1 MKTVW
6 RVFSYLK
13 RYPWMAAGTL
23 TCAILSTLMVI
34 VFPATAKW
42 IIDDVVRAN
51 RPDKLLPLILLAAVA
66 FLVQHG
72 FKALRLVLNN
82 TFEQRVIF
90 DLRSDLYSHIQLLPL
105 RWFDNR
111 ATGDLMTR
119 VIEDVNS
126 VERVLIDGIEQ
137 GVVAIL
143 QVVIVISV
151 MFYLNVKLALLA
163 LVPFPL
169 LIAGALTYTLTAH
182 RRYRSQ
188 RRASSNMNAL
198 LHDNLA
204 GVRQIKSFVR
214 EREEHARFNRVSDQ
228 LRHAT
233 LVVMR
238 VWAIYSPSMSMFEA
252 IGALLVLGFGG
263 HAVLTGAMQIGDLVA
278 FLMLTAFLYDPVS
291 RLHQL
296 NQLVQAGR
304 AAGERV
310 FEILD
315 EQVEAGAVAGIGDP
329 GTAITDRGYKARIL
343 GDIRYE
349 NVSFSYVEGLP
360 ALRCVSF
367 HAPPGAT
374 VALVGA
380 TGAGKSTLVNLLV
393 RFYEFTS
400 GEIHIDGKPVREYE
414 LRTLREAIG
423 VVTQESFLFNGSIRE
438 NLLMGKPDATDAELW
453 RAVDAANARQF
464 IERLPDGLES
474 VVGERGVKLSVGE
487 KQRLSIARSL
497 LKDPPILIL
506 DEATASVDTATERLI
521 QEALERLMANRT
533 SIVIAHRLS
542 TIVYAWKICA
552 AVPAKFARGLATAR
566 DRVAGG
572 NHYLGKSRARAAI
585 TGLRRIPLSGR
596 RWCRCGRSRNRD
608 GLAGLQFTTV
618 FDVVGFLQFIDAYF
632 VHFGYGRQCLSARHD
647 VRVAHSGGM
656 RRRHG
661 WSGRIRRRGRALSNH
676 DPWPDVGNFLLQ
688 L

>member
-6 RVFSYLK
+6 RVFAYLK
-13 RYPWMAAGTL
+13 RYPWLAAGTL
-23 TCAILSTLMVI
+23 SCAIFGTLMVI
-34 VFPATAKW
+34 VFPSVTKW
-42 IIDDVVRAN
+42 IIEDVVRAN
-51 RPDKLLPLILLAAVA
+51 RPDKLLPLILLASVA
-66 FLVQHG
+66 FVVQHV
-72 FKALRLVLNN
+72 FNALRIILNN
-82 TFEQRVIF
+82 TFEQKVIF

-137 GVVAIL
+137 GVVAVL
-143 QVVIVISV
+143 QIVIVMTV
-151 MFYLNVKLALLA
+151 MFYWNAKLALLA

-169 LIAGALTYTLTAH
+169 LIAGALAYTLTAH
-182 RRYRSQ
+182 RRYRLQ
-188 RRASSNMNAL
+188 RRAASNINAL

-204 GVRQIKSFVR
+204 GVRQIKSFAR
-214 EREEHARFNRVSDQ
+214 EREEHTRFNRASDQ

-238 VWAIYSPSMSMFEA
+238 TWAIYSPSMSMFEA
-252 IGALLVLGFGG
+252 IGALLVLGFGS
-263 HAVLTGAMQIGDLVA
+263 HDVLTGRLQLGDLVGI
-278 FLMLTAFLYDPVS
+278 LMLMAFLYDPIS

-315 EQVEAGAVAGIGDP
+315 EDVEPGAVTKTKSVWEPVRLPDLKRGDTREAVSFP
-329 GTAITDRGYKARIL
+329 YKPALPIL

-349 NVSFSYVEGLP
+349 DVSFSYVDGLS
-360 ALRCVSF
+360 ALRHISF
-367 HAPPGAT
+367 HSPPGT
-374 VALVGA
+374 TTALVGA

-393 RFYEFTS
+393 RFYEFDS
-400 GEIHIDGKPVREYE
+400 GQIYVDDKPVREYD

-438 NLLMGKPDATDAELW
+438 NLLMGKPTASDAELW

-464 IERLPDGLES
+464 IERLPEGLES

-487 KQRLSIARSL
+487 KQRLSIARAL

-521 QEALERLMANRT
+521 QEALEHLMANRT

-542 TIVYAWKICA
+542 TIVGADQIL
-552 AVPAKFARGLATAR
+552 VL
-566 DRVAGG
+566 D
-572 NHYLGKSRARAAI
+572 
-585 TGLRRIPLSGR
+585 
-596 RWCRCGRSRNRD
+596 
-608 GLAGLQFTTV
+608 
-618 FDVVGFLQFIDAYF
+618 
-632 VHFGYGRQCLSARHD
+632 YGRVVERGTHEELLVLDQKYAQLCRQSLLESSPQREGESEEEIVTSEVAEPEEQRL
-647 VRVAHSGGM
+647 RV
-656 RRRHG
+656 
-661 WSGRIRRRGRALSNH
+661 
-676 DPWPDVGNFLLQ
+676 
-688 L
+688 

>member
-34 VFPATAKW
+34 VFPAAAKW

-72 FKALRLVLNN
+72 FNALRLVLNN

-182 RRYRSQ
+182 RRYRLQ
-188 RRASSNMNAL
+188 RRASSSMNAL

-238 VWAIYSPSMSMFEA
+238 VWAIYSPSMSMLEA
-252 IGALLVLGFGG
+252 IGALLVLGFGA
-263 HAVLTGAMQIGDLVA
+263 HAVLTGSMQIGDLVA

-315 EQVEAGAVAGIGDP
+315 EQVEAGAVAEIADP
-329 GTAITDRGYKARIL
+329 GTAITDRGYKPRIL

-360 ALRCVSF
+360 ALRHVSF

-380 TGAGKSTLVNLLV
+380 TGAGKSTFVNLLV

-400 GEIHIDGKPVREYE
+400 GEIYIDGKPLREYE
-414 LRTLREAIG
+414 LRILREAIG

-438 NLLMGKPDATDAELW
+438 NLLMGKPDATVAELW

-487 KQRLSIARSL
+487 KQRLSIARAL

-542 TIVYAWKICA
+542 TIVYADQIL
-552 AVPAKFARGLATAR
+552 VL
-566 DRVAGG
+566 D
-572 NHYLGKSRARAAI
+572 H
-585 TGLRRIPLSGR
+585 
-596 RWCRCGRSRNRD
+596 
-608 GLAGLQFTTV
+608 
-618 FDVVGFLQFIDAYF
+618 
-632 VHFGYGRQCLSARHD
+632 
-647 VRVAHSGGM
+647 
-656 RRRHG
+656 
-661 WSGRIRRRGRALSNH
+661 GRIIERGTH
-676 DPWPDVGNFLLQ
+676 DELLAQDGKYARLCRQSLLEVSPLRETDAETEIATSESLEREQQ
-688 L
+688 LPV

>member
-6 RVFSYLK
+6 RVFAYLK
-13 RYPWMAAGTL
+13 RYPWLAAGTL
-23 TCAILSTLMVI
+23 TCAIMGTLMVI
-34 VFPATAKW
+34 VFPSVTKW

-51 RPDKLLPLILLAAVA
+51 RPDKLLPLILLATVA
-66 FLVQHG
+66 FLIQHV
-72 FKALRLVLNN
+72 FNSLRIILNN
-82 TFEQRVIF
+82 TFEQKVIF

-137 GVVAIL
+137 GVVAVL
-143 QVVIVISV
+143 QIIIVMAV
-151 MFYLNVKLALLA
+151 MFYLNPTLALLA
-163 LVPFPL
+163 LVPLPL
-169 LIAGALTYTLTAH
+169 LIAGALAYTLTAH
-182 RRYRSQ
+182 RRYRLQ
-188 RRASSNMNAL
+188 RRAASNINAL

-204 GVRQIKSFVR
+204 GVRQIKSFAR
-214 EREEHARFNRVSDQ
+214 EREEHTRFNRASDQ

-238 VWAIYSPSMSMFEA
+238 TWAIYSPSMSMFEA
-252 IGALLVLGFGG
+252 IGALLVLGFGS
-263 HAVLTGAMQIGDLVA
+263 HDVLTGSLQLGDLVGI
-278 FLMLTAFLYDPVS
+278 LMLMAFLYDPIS

-315 EQVEAGAVAGIGDP
+315 EDVEPGAVTKTKSVGEPVRLPDLKRGDTREAVSFP
-329 GTAITDRGYKARIL
+329 YKPALPIL

-349 NVSFSYVEGLP
+349 DVSFSYVDGLS
-360 ALRCVSF
+360 ALRHISF
-367 HAPPGAT
+367 HSPPGT
-374 VALVGA
+374 TTALVGA

-393 RFYEFTS
+393 RFYEFDS
-400 GEIHIDGKPVREYE
+400 GQIYVDDKPVREYD

-438 NLLMGKPDATDAELW
+438 NLLMGKPSASEAELW

-464 IERLPDGLES
+464 IERLPDGVES

-487 KQRLSIARSL
+487 KQRLSIARAL

-506 DEATASVDTATERLI
+506 DEATASVDTTTERLI
-521 QEALERLMANRT
+521 QEALETLMFDRT

-542 TIVYAWKICA
+542 TVVHADQILVLDHGRIVERGTHGQLLALGGKYARLSEQSLLETPESEPMIKRVRFPQGARFLAEAALKIA
-552 AVPAKFARGLATAR
+552 NALLEST
-566 DRVAGG
+566 
-572 NHYLGKSRARAAI
+572 SI
-585 TGLRRIPLSGR
+585 GR
-596 RWCRCGRSRNRD
+596 RAKRF
-608 GLAGLQFTTV
+608 A
-618 FDVVGFLQFIDAYF
+618 A
-632 VHFGYGRQCLSARHD
+632 
-647 VRVAHSGGM
+647 
-656 RRRHG
+656 RRR
-661 WSGRIRRRGRALSNH
+661 A
-676 DPWPDVGNFLLQ
+676 
-688 L
+688 

>member
-1 MKTVW
+1 
-6 RVFSYLK
+6 L
-13 RYPWMAAGTL
+13 AAGTL
-23 TCAILSTLMVI
+23 ACAILGTLMVI
-34 VFPATAKW
+34 VFPTVTKW

-66 FLVQHG
+66 FLVQHL
-72 FKALRLVLNN
+72 FNSLRIILNN
-82 TFEQRVIF
+82 TFEQKVIF

-137 GVVAIL
+137 GVVAVL
-143 QVVIVISV
+143 QIVIVVTV
-151 MFYLNVKLALLA
+151 MFYWNANLALLA
-163 LVPFPL
+163 LVPLPL
-169 LIAGALTYTLTAH
+169 LIAGALAYTLTAH
-182 RRYRSQ
+182 RRYRLQ
-188 RRASSNMNAL
+188 RRAASNINAL

-204 GVRQIKSFVR
+204 GVRQIKSFAR
-214 EREEHARFNRVSDQ
+214 EREEHARFNRASDQ

-238 VWAIYSPSMSMFEA
+238 TWAIYSPSMSMFEA
-252 IGALLVLGFGG
+252 IGALLVLGFGS
-263 HAVLTGAMQIGDLVA
+263 HAVLTGSLQLGDLVGI
-278 FLMLTAFLYDPVS
+278 LMLMAFLYDPIS

-315 EQVEAGAVAGIGDP
+315 EDAEPGVVAGAVDRS
-329 GTAITDRGYKARIL
+329 TAITDRGYSRRII

-349 NVSFSYVEGLP
+349 DVSFSYVEALP
-360 ALRCVSF
+360 ALRHISF
-367 HAPPGAT
+367 HALPGT
-374 VALVGA
+374 TTALVGA

-393 RFYEFTS
+393 RFYEFDTGQIYVDDKS
-400 GEIHIDGKPVREYE
+400 IREYD
-414 LRTLREAIG
+414 LRTLRETIG

-438 NLLMGKPDATDAELW
+438 NLLMGKPTATDAELW
-453 RAVDAANARQF
+453 RAVEAANARQF
-464 IERLPDGLES
+464 IDRLPAGLES

-487 KQRLSIARSL
+487 KQRLSIARAL

-521 QEALERLMANRT
+521 QEALEHLMANRT

-542 TIVYAWKICA
+542 TIVHADQILVLDHGRVIERGTHDELLALDRKYAQLCRQSLLESSPQRESEMAEI
-552 AVPAKFARGLATAR
+552 
-566 DRVAGG
+566 VA
-572 NHYLGKSRARAAI
+572 SEVAEPEEER
-585 TGLRRIPLSGR
+585 
-596 RWCRCGRSRNRD
+596 
-608 GLAGLQFTTV
+608 LQV
-618 FDVVGFLQFIDAYF
+618 
-632 VHFGYGRQCLSARHD
+632 
-647 VRVAHSGGM
+647 
-656 RRRHG
+656 
-661 WSGRIRRRGRALSNH
+661 
-676 DPWPDVGNFLLQ
+676 
-688 L
+688 

>member
-6 RVFSYLK
+6 RVFAYLR
-13 RYPWMAAGTL
+13 RYPWLAAGTL
-23 TCAILSTLMVI
+23 ACAVLGTLMVI
-34 VFPATAKW
+34 VFPSVTKW

-51 RPDKLLPLILLAAVA
+51 RPEKLLPLILLATVA
-66 FLVQHG
+66 FLVQH
-72 FKALRLVLNN
+72 FFNSLRIILNN
-82 TFEQRVIF
+82 TFEQKVIF

-137 GVVAIL
+137 GVVAVL
-143 QVVIVISV
+143 QIVIVVAV
-151 MFYLNVKLALLA
+151 MFYWNAKLALLA
-163 LVPFPL
+163 LVPLPL
-169 LIAGALTYTLTAH
+169 LIAGALAYTLTAH
-182 RRYRSQ
+182 RRYRLQ
-188 RRASSNMNAL
+188 RRAASNINAL

-204 GVRQIKSFVR
+204 GVRQIKSFAR
-214 EREEHARFNRVSDQ
+214 EREEHARFNRASDQ

-238 VWAIYSPSMSMFEA
+238 TWAIYSPSMSMFEA
-252 IGALLVLGFGG
+252 IGALLVLGVGS
-263 HAVLTGAMQIGDLVA
+263 HDVLTGSLQLGDLVGI
-278 FLMLTAFLYDPVS
+278 LMLMAFLYDPIS

-315 EQVEAGAVAGIGDP
+315 EDTEPGVVAKIKSVGEPDRFPRIKRDDTGEAASFP
-329 GTAITDRGYKARIL
+329 YKPII

-349 NVSFSYVEGLP
+349 DVSFSYVDGLS
-360 ALRCVSF
+360 ALRHISF
-367 HAPPGAT
+367 HALPGT
-374 VALVGA
+374 TTALVGA

-393 RFYEFTS
+393 RFYEFDS
-400 GEIHIDGKPVREYE
+400 GQIYVDDKPVREYD

-438 NLLMGKPDATDAELW
+438 NLLMGKPSATDAELW

-464 IERLPDGLES
+464 IERLPQGLES

-487 KQRLSIARSL
+487 KQRLSIARAL

-521 QEALERLMANRT
+521 QEALEHLMANRT

-542 TIVYAWKICA
+542 TIVGADQILVLDHGRVIERGTHEGLLLLDQKYAELCRQSLLESS
-552 AVPAKFARGLATAR
+552 PQREAKSQEEIATLE
-566 DRVAGG
+566 VAEPEAER
-572 NHYLGKSRARAAI
+572 L
-585 TGLRRIPLSGR
+585 P
-596 RWCRCGRSRNRD
+596 
-608 GLAGLQFTTV
+608 V
-618 FDVVGFLQFIDAYF
+618 
-632 VHFGYGRQCLSARHD
+632 
-647 VRVAHSGGM
+647 
-656 RRRHG
+656 
-661 WSGRIRRRGRALSNH
+661 
-676 DPWPDVGNFLLQ
+676 
-688 L
+688 

>member
-6 RVFSYLK
+6 RVFAYLK

-23 TCAILSTLMVI
+23 TCAILGTLMVV
-34 VFPATAKW
+34 VFPAVTKLV
-42 IIDDVVRAN
+42 INDVVRAS
-51 RPDKLLPLILLAAVA
+51 RPDKLLPLIALAAIA
-66 FLVQHG
+66 FLLQHG
-72 FKALRLVLNN
+72 FNVLRIILNN
-82 TFEQRVIF
+82 TFEQKVIF

-143 QVVIVISV
+143 QVLIVV
-151 MFYLNVKLALLA
+151 GMMFYLNAKLALLA

-169 LIAGALTYTLTAH
+169 LIAGTLTYTLTAH
-182 RRYRSQ
+182 RRYRLQ
-188 RRASSNMNAL
+188 RRASSDMNAL

-214 EREEHARFNRVSDQ
+214 EKEEHARFNRVSDQ
-228 LRHAT
+228 LRRAT

-238 VWAIYSPSMSMFEA
+238 VWAIYSPSMSLFES
-252 IGALLVLGFGG
+252 IGALLVLGFGS
-263 HAVLTGAMQIGDLVA
+263 HAVLTGSMQIGDLVA
-278 FLMLTAFLYDPVS
+278 FLILLAFLYDPLS

-315 EQVEAGAVAGIGDP
+315 EPAEPGAVAAP
-329 GTAITDRGYKARIL
+329 TNRGRPSMGAEPQCSPIL
-343 GDIRYE
+343 GDIRYQD
-349 NVSFSYVEGLP
+349 VSFSYVEGLP
-360 ALRCVSF
+360 ALRNISF

-380 TGAGKSTLVNLLV
+380 TGGGKSTVVNLLV

-400 GEIHIDGKPVREYE
+400 GQIYVDRKPIREYD
-414 LRTLREAIG
+414 LRALRDVIG

-438 NLLMGKPDATDAELW
+438 NLLMGKPQATDAELW
-453 RAVDAANARQF
+453 RAVIAANAQQF
-464 IERLPDGLES
+464 IQRLPGGLES

-487 KQRLSIARSL
+487 KQRLSIARAL

-542 TIVYAWKICA
+542 TIVHADQILVLDHGQIIERGAHDKLLSLGGKYARLCEQSLLETSPLRETEP
-552 AVPAKFARGLATAR
+552 PAEIVASHTAETEEELP
-566 DRVAGG
+566 V
-572 NHYLGKSRARAAI
+572 
-585 TGLRRIPLSGR
+585 
-596 RWCRCGRSRNRD
+596 C
-608 GLAGLQFTTV
+608 
-618 FDVVGFLQFIDAYF
+618 
-632 VHFGYGRQCLSARHD
+632 
-647 VRVAHSGGM
+647 
-656 RRRHG
+656 
-661 WSGRIRRRGRALSNH
+661 
-676 DPWPDVGNFLLQ
+676 
-688 L
+688 

>member
-6 RVFSYLK
+6 RVFAYLK
-13 RYPWMAAGTL
+13 RYPWIAAGTL

-34 VFPATAKW
+34 VFPAATKW

-51 RPDKLLPLILLAAVA
+51 RPDKLLPLILLAAAA
-66 FLVQHG
+66 FLVQHV
-72 FKALRLVLNN
+72 FNSLRLILNN

-143 QVVIVISV
+143 QVLIVVSV

-163 LVPFPL
+163 LGPFPL

-182 RRYRSQ
+182 RRYRLQ
-188 RRASSNMNAL
+188 RRASSAMNAL

-252 IGALLVLGFGG
+252 IGALLVVAFGS
-263 HAVLTGAMQIGDLVA
+263 HAVLAGTMQLGDLVA
-278 FLMLTAFLYDPVS
+278 FLMLTAFLYDPIS

-315 EQVEAGAVAGIGDP
+315 EPVEPGVVAASGDRGAGITDP
-329 GTAITDRGYKARIL
+329 GYKTRVL

-360 ALRCVSF
+360 ALRNVSF

-400 GEIHIDGKPVREYE
+400 GQIWIDRKPIREYGLRE
-414 LRTLREAIG
+414 LRKAIG

-438 NLLMGKPDATDAELW
+438 NLLMGKPDASDAELW

-464 IERLPDGLES
+464 IERLPDRLES

-487 KQRLSIARSL
+487 KQRLTIARAL

-542 TIVYAWKICA
+542 TIVHADQIL
-552 AVPAKFARGLATAR
+552 VL
-566 DRVAGG
+566 D
-572 NHYLGKSRARAAI
+572 H
-585 TGLRRIPLSGR
+585 
-596 RWCRCGRSRNRD
+596 
-608 GLAGLQFTTV
+608 
-618 FDVVGFLQFIDAYF
+618 
-632 VHFGYGRQCLSARHD
+632 
-647 VRVAHSGGM
+647 
-656 RRRHG
+656 
-661 WSGRIRRRGRALSNH
+661 GRIIERGTHEQLLALGGKYARLCQQS
-676 DPWPDVGNFLLQ
+676 LLEASPLREPELPTEIATSQ
-688 L
+688 NLEKEERLPVKLF

>member
-6 RVFSYLK
+6 RVFAYLK
-13 RYPWMAAGTL
+13 RYPGLAAGTL
-23 TCAILSTLMVI
+23 ACAILGTLMVI
-34 VFPATAKW
+34 VFPGVTKW
-42 IIDDVVRAN
+42 IIDDVVYAN
-51 RPDKLLPLILLAAVA
+51 RPDKLVPLILLAAVA
-66 FLVQHG
+66 FLVQHL
-72 FKALRLVLNN
+72 FNSLRIILNN
-82 TFEQRVIF
+82 TFEQKVIF

-137 GVVAIL
+137 GVVAVL
-143 QVVIVISV
+143 QIIIVVAV
-151 MFYLNVKLALLA
+151 MFYLNPILALLA
-163 LVPFPL
+163 LVPLPL
-169 LIAGALTYTLTAH
+169 LIAGALGYTLTAH
-182 RRYRSQ
+182 RRYRLQ
-188 RRASSNMNAL
+188 RRAASNINAL

-204 GVRQIKSFVR
+204 GVRQIKSFAR
-214 EREEHARFNRVSDQ
+214 EREEHARFNRASDQ

-238 VWAIYSPSMSMFEA
+238 TWAIYSPSMSMFEA
-252 IGALLVLGFGG
+252 IGALLVLGFGS
-263 HAVLTGAMQIGDLVA
+263 HAVLTGTLQLGDLVA
-278 FLMLTAFLYDPVS
+278 ILMLTAFLYDPIS

-315 EQVEAGAVAGIGDP
+315 EDVEP
-329 GTAITDRGYKARIL
+329 GVGRGTVINGGHSDRII

-349 NVSFSYVEGLP
+349 NVSFGYAEGLP
-360 ALRCVSF
+360 ALKHISF
-367 HAPPGAT
+367 HAPPGT
-374 VALVGA
+374 TTALVGA

-393 RFYEFTS
+393 RFYEFDS
-400 GEIHIDGKPVREYE
+400 GQIYVDDKPVREYD
-414 LRTLREAIG
+414 LHALREAIG

-438 NLLMGKPDATDAELW
+438 NLLMGKPTATDAELW

-464 IERLPDGLES
+464 IERLPQGLES

-487 KQRLSIARSL
+487 KQRLSIARAL

-521 QEALERLMANRT
+521 QEALEHLMANRT

-542 TIVYAWKICA
+542 TIVHADQILVLDHGRVMERGTHDELLALDQKYAQLCRQSLLESSSPQRDAEPQQEI
-552 AVPAKFARGLATAR
+552 LASE
-566 DRVAGG
+566 VAEPEEE
-572 NHYLGKSRARAAI
+572 R
-585 TGLRRIPLSGR
+585 
-596 RWCRCGRSRNRD
+596 
-608 GLAGLQFTTV
+608 LQV
-618 FDVVGFLQFIDAYF
+618 
-632 VHFGYGRQCLSARHD
+632 
-647 VRVAHSGGM
+647 
-656 RRRHG
+656 
-661 WSGRIRRRGRALSNH
+661 
-676 DPWPDVGNFLLQ
+676 
-688 L
+688 

>member
-6 RVFSYLK
+6 RVFAYLK
-13 RYPWMAAGTL
+13 RYPGLAAGTL
-23 TCAILSTLMVI
+23 ACAILGTLMVI
-34 VFPATAKW
+34 VFPSVTKW

-51 RPDKLLPLILLAAVA
+51 RPDKLLPLILIATVA
-66 FLVQHG
+66 FLVQHV
-72 FKALRLVLNN
+72 FNSLRIILNN
-82 TFEQRVIF
+82 TFEQKVIF

-126 VERVLIDGIEQ
+126 VERVLIDGIER
-137 GVVAIL
+137 GVVAVL
-143 QVVIVISV
+143 QIVIVVAV
-151 MFYLNVKLALLA
+151 MFYWNAKLALLA

-169 LIAGALTYTLTAH
+169 LIGGALAYTLTAH
-182 RRYRSQ
+182 RRYRLQ
-188 RRASSNMNAL
+188 RRAASNINAL

-204 GVRQIKSFVR
+204 GIRQIKSFAR
-214 EREEHARFNRVSDQ
+214 EREEHTRFNRASDQ

-238 VWAIYSPSMSMFEA
+238 TWAIYSPSMSMFEA
-252 IGALLVLGFGG
+252 IGALLVLGFGS
-263 HAVLTGAMQIGDLVA
+263 HAVLTGSLQLGDLVGI
-278 FLMLTAFLYDPVS
+278 LMLMAFLYDPIS

-315 EQVEAGAVAGIGDP
+315 EDAEPGVVAMIKSVGAPDRFPRIKRDDTREAVSFPYRPAPPIV
-329 GTAITDRGYKARIL
+329 

-349 NVSFSYVEGLP
+349 NVSFGYVEALP
-360 ALRCVSF
+360 ALRHISF
-367 HAPPGAT
+367 HAPPGT
-374 VALVGA
+374 TTALVGA

-393 RFYEFTS
+393 RFYEFDT
-400 GEIHIDGKPVREYE
+400 GQIYVDEKPIREYD

-438 NLLMGKPDATDAELW
+438 NLLMGKPAATDPELW
-453 RAVDAANARQF
+453 RAVDAGNARQF
-464 IERLPDGLES
+464 IERLPQGLES

-487 KQRLSIARSL
+487 KQRLSIARAL

-521 QEALERLMANRT
+521 QEALEHLMANRT

-542 TIVYAWKICA
+542 TILGADQILVLDHGRVIERGTHDELLALNQKYAQLCRQSLLESSPQQQAEPQEEI
-552 AVPAKFARGLATAR
+552 VTSE
-566 DRVAGG
+566 VAEPEDER
-572 NHYLGKSRARAAI
+572 L
-585 TGLRRIPLSGR
+585 P
-596 RWCRCGRSRNRD
+596 
-608 GLAGLQFTTV
+608 V
-618 FDVVGFLQFIDAYF
+618 
-632 VHFGYGRQCLSARHD
+632 
-647 VRVAHSGGM
+647 
-656 RRRHG
+656 
-661 WSGRIRRRGRALSNH
+661 
-676 DPWPDVGNFLLQ
+676 
-688 L
+688 

>member
-1 MKTVW
+1 MKTIW
-6 RVFSYLK
+6 RVFAYLK

-23 TCAILSTLMVI
+23 TCAVLSTLMVV
-34 VFPATAKW
+34 VFPATTKW
-42 IIDDVVRAN
+42 IINDVVHAH
-51 RPDKLLPLILLAAVA
+51 RPDKLLPLIALAAIA
-66 FLVQHG
+66 FLFQHG
-72 FKALRLVLNN
+72 FNALRIILNN
-82 TFEQRVIF
+82 TFEQKVIF

-137 GVVAIL
+137 GVVAAL
-143 QVVIVISV
+143 QVLIVV
-151 MFYLNVKLALLA
+151 GMMFYLNAKLALLA

-169 LIAGALTYTLTAH
+169 LIAGTLTYTLTAH
-182 RRYRSQ
+182 RRYRLQ
-188 RRASSNMNAL
+188 RRASSDMNAL

-214 EREEHARFNRVSDQ
+214 ENEEHARFNRVSDQ
-228 LRHAT
+228 LRRAT

-238 VWAIYSPSMSMFEA
+238 VWAIYSPSMSLFES

-263 HAVLTGAMQIGDLVA
+263 HAVLTGSMQIGDLVA
-278 FLMLTAFLYDPVS
+278 FLILIAFLYDPLS

-315 EQVEAGAVAGIGDP
+315 EPVEPGAVVAR
-329 GTAITDRGYKARIL
+329 TDRGRASTGAERQLTPIL
-343 GDIRYE
+343 GDIRYQD
-349 NVSFSYVEGLP
+349 VSFSYVEGLP
-360 ALRCVSF
+360 ALRNVSF

-374 VALVGA
+374 AALVGA

-400 GEIHIDGKPVREYE
+400 GQIYVDGKPIREYD
-414 LRTLREAIG
+414 LRALRDAIG

-438 NLLMGKPDATDAELW
+438 NLLMGKPLASDAELW
-453 RAVDAANARQF
+453 RAVVAANAQQF
-464 IERLPDGLES
+464 IQRLPDGLES

-487 KQRLSIARSL
+487 KQRLSIARAL

-506 DEATASVDTATERLI
+506 DEATASVDTTTERLI

-542 TIVYAWKICA
+542 TIV
-552 AVPAKFARGLATAR
+552 
-566 DRVAGG
+566 
-572 NHYLGKSRARAAI
+572 RADQI
-585 TGLRRIPLSGR
+585 L
-596 RWCRCGRSRNRD
+596 
-608 GLAGLQFTTV
+608 
-618 FDVVGFLQFIDAYF
+618 VVD
-632 VHFGYGRQCLSARHD
+632 H
-647 VRVAHSGGM
+647 
-656 RRRHG
+656 
-661 WSGRIRRRGRALSNH
+661 GRIIERGTH
-676 DPWPDVGNFLLQ
+676 DELLVLGGKYARLCQQSLLETSPLRETESPAEIAASQTPEAKEQ
-688 L
+688 LPVC

>member
-6 RVFSYLK
+6 RVLGYLK
-13 RYPWMAAGTL
+13 RYPWYAAGTL
-23 TCAILSTLMVI
+23 GCAIAGTLMVI
-34 VFPATAKW
+34 VFPTVTKW
-42 IIDDVVRAN
+42 IINDVVRAHH
-51 RPDKLLPLILLAAVA
+51 PEKLLPLICLAAVA
-66 FLVQHG
+66 FVLQHV
-72 FKALRLVLNN
+72 FNALRIVLNN
-82 TFEQRVIF
+82 TFEQKVIF

-137 GVVAIL
+137 GVVAVL
-143 QVVIVISV
+143 QVVIVMTV

-163 LVPFPL
+163 LLPFPF
-169 LIAGALTYTLTAH
+169 LIAGALAYTLTAH
-182 RRYRSQ
+182 RRYRLQ
-188 RRASSNMNAL
+188 RRAASAMNAL
-198 LHDNLA
+198 LHDNLS

-214 EREEHARFNRVSDQ
+214 ERQEHARFNRVSDQ

-238 VWAIYSPSMSMFEA
+238 VWALYSPSMSIFEA
-252 IGALLVLGFGG
+252 CGAVIILAFGS
-263 HAVLTGAMQIGDLVA
+263 HAVLTGTLQLGDLVA
-278 FLMLTAFLYDPVS
+278 FLMLTAFLYDPAS

-315 EQVEAGAVAGIGDP
+315 EPIEP
-329 GTAITDRGYKARIL
+329 GWIDKNPSAQIA
-343 GDIRYE
+343 GDIRYGD
-349 NVSFSYVEGLP
+349 VSFSYADGLP
-360 ALRCVSF
+360 ALDRVSF

-393 RFYEFTS
+393 RFYELSS
-400 GEIHIDGKPVREYE
+400 GEIYVDGKPIRQYG
-414 LRTLREAIG
+414 LRSLREAIG

-438 NLLMGKPDATDAELW
+438 NLLMGKPTATDPELW
-453 RAVDAANARQF
+453 RAADAANARAF
-464 IERLPDGLES
+464 IERLPAGLES
-474 VVGERGVKLSVGE
+474 IVGERGVKLSVGE
-487 KQRLSIARSL
+487 KQRLSIARAL

-521 QEALERLMANRT
+521 QEALERLMFHRT

-542 TIVYAWKICA
+542 TIVHADQIL
-552 AVPAKFARGLATAR
+552 VLDHGRVIERG
-566 DRVAGG
+566 
-572 NHYLGKSRARAAI
+572 
-585 TGLRRIPLSGR
+585 
-596 RWCRCGRSRNRD
+596 
-608 GLAGLQFTTV
+608 
-618 FDVVGFLQFIDAYF
+618 
-632 VHFGYGRQCLSARHD
+632 RHD
-647 VRVAHSGGM
+647 ELL
-656 RRRHG
+656 
-661 WSGRIRRRGRALSNH
+661 ALDGKYTRLCEQSLLETSPQH
-676 DPWPDVGNFLLQ
+676 EPDTSAEIATLPLPVPDEQ
-688 L
+688 LSI

>member
-1 MKTVW
+1 
-6 RVFSYLK
+6 
-13 RYPWMAAGTL
+13 
-23 TCAILSTLMVI
+23 MVI
-34 VFPATAKW
+34 VFPSVTKW

-51 RPDKLLPLILLAAVA
+51 RPDKLLPLILLATVA
-66 FLVQHG
+66 FLIQHL
-72 FKALRLVLNN
+72 FNSLRIILNN
-82 TFEQRVIF
+82 TFEQKVIF

-252 IGALLVLGFGG
+252 IGALLVLGFGS

-315 EQVEAGAVAGIGDP
+315 EPAEPGVVAAGA
-329 GTAITDRGYKARIL
+329 DRGGAQLVADFPREAVSFPHRRDIEPHRARIA
-343 GDIRYE
+343 GDICYE

-360 ALRCVSF
+360 ALRHVSF

-374 VALVGA
+374 IALVGA
-380 TGAGKSTLVNLLV
+380 TGAGKSTLMNLLV

-400 GEIHIDGKPVREYE
+400 GEIYVDGKSVREYG

-438 NLLMGKPDATDAELW
+438 NLLMGKPDATEIELW

-487 KQRLSIARSL
+487 KQRLSIARAL

-542 TIVYAWKICA
+542 TIVHAEQIL
-552 AVPAKFARGLATAR
+552 VL
-566 DRVAGG
+566 D
-572 NHYLGKSRARAAI
+572 H
-585 TGLRRIPLSGR
+585 
-596 RWCRCGRSRNRD
+596 
-608 GLAGLQFTTV
+608 
-618 FDVVGFLQFIDAYF
+618 
-632 VHFGYGRQCLSARHD
+632 
-647 VRVAHSGGM
+647 
-656 RRRHG
+656 
-661 WSGRIRRRGRALSNH
+661 GRIIERGTHDDLLALDGKYARLCRQS
-676 DPWPDVGNFLLQ
+676 LLETSPVRETESPAEIAASQ
-688 L
+688 TLEREEHLPV